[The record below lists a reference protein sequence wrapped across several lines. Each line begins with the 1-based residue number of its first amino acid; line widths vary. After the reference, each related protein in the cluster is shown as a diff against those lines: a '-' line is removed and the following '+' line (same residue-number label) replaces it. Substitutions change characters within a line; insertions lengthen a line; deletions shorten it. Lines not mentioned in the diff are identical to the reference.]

1 MTTNQ
6 ENLRDIVCD
15 ILLEIERE
23 QVPSH
28 MAIRR
33 MLEKYQYLDNRERR
47 FISRLTRGTL
57 ERRVTLDWMVEQF
70 SKVKVKK
77 MKPVIRTVLR
87 MSAYQ
92 IKYMDSVPVSAV
104 CNEAVKIAKKRGFK
118 NLSGFV
124 NGVLRNMSRNPEK
137 SEPSNGDMSVYYSQ
151 PEWLVDYW
159 NQCYG
164 PENTRKMF
172 AYFLTEQPLTVR
184 ICKNR
189 LTAEEFKKRM
199 ENRKVTAV
207 QNALV
212 TEAFELKGY
221 DYLGALP
228 EFQEGLCTVQ
238 DVSSMLAVKAA
249 GIKPSDKVIDVCA
262 APGGKS
268 IQASELLEDGEITAR
283 DLTEN
288 KVALIEENI
297 LRMGAEHIQA
307 QCQDALEF
315 VAEDE
320 GTADVVIADL
330 PCSGLGVIGRK
341 PDIRY
346 RMSRED
352 MKSLARL
359 QREILTVVSRY
370 VKPGGTLVYSTCTV
384 NPEENEENVR
394 WFLENFPFES
404 GSLKEFL
411 PEVLWEKHRD
421 DGHIQLFPGEYGTDG
436 FFIARFRRR

>member
-1 MTTNQ
+1 
-6 ENLRDIVCD
+6 
-15 ILLEIERE
+15 
-23 QVPSH
+23 
-28 MAIRR
+28 
-33 MLEKYQYLDNRERR
+33 
-47 FISRLTRGTL
+47 
-57 ERRVTLDWMVEQF
+57 
-70 SKVKVKK
+70 
-77 MKPVIRTVLR
+77 
-87 MSAYQ
+87 
-92 IKYMDSVPVSAV
+92 
-104 CNEAVKIAKKRGFK
+104 
-118 NLSGFV
+118 
-124 NGVLRNMSRNPEK
+124 
-137 SEPSNGDMSVYYSQ
+137 
-151 PEWLVDYW
+151 
-159 NQCYG
+159 
-164 PENTRKMF
+164 
-172 AYFLTEQPLTVR
+172 
-184 ICKNR
+184 
-189 LTAEEFKKRM
+189 M

-207 QNALV
+207 QNTLV

-370 VKPGGTLVYSTCTV
+370 VKPGGTLIYSTCTV

-394 WFLENFPFES
+394 WFWRT
-404 GSLKEFL
+404 FL
-411 PEVLWEKHRD
+411 LN
-421 DGHIQLFPGEYGTDG
+421 PGV
-436 FFIARFRRR
+436 

>member
-1 MTTNQ
+1 MMTNQ

-23 QVPSH
+23 QIPSH
-28 MAIRR
+28 VAIRQ
-33 MLEKYQYLDNRERR
+33 MLEKFQYLDNRERR

-57 ERRVTLDWMVEQF
+57 ERRVTLDWMIEQF

-77 MKPVIRTVLR
+77 MKPVIRTILR

-104 CNEAVKIAKKRGFK
+104 CNEAVKLAKKRGFK

-124 NGVLRNMSRNPEK
+124 NGVLRNMSRNPGK
-137 SEPSNGDMSVYYSQ
+137 LEPPKDNVSVYYSQ
-151 PEWLVDYW
+151 PEWLAEYW
-159 NQCYG
+159 SACYG
-164 PENTRKMF
+164 EENTREMF
-172 AYFLTEQPLTVR
+172 EYFLKEQPLTVR

-189 LTAEEFKKRM
+189 LTAEEFQSRM
-199 ENRKVTAV
+199 ANRQVTAT
-207 QNALV
+207 QNRLV
-212 TEAFELKGY
+212 PEAFELKGY

-268 IQASELLEDGEITAR
+268 IQASELLKDGEITAR
-283 DLTEN
+283 DLTDG

-297 LRMGAEHIQA
+297 CRMGAEHIQA

-315 VAEDE
+315 VAAAE
-320 GTADVVIADL
+320 GQAEVVIAEL
-330 PCSGLGVIGRK
+330 PCAGLGVIGRK

-346 RMSRED
+346 RMTRED
-352 MKSLARL
+352 MKSLAEL
-359 QREILTVVSRY
+359 QREILSVVSRY

-384 NPEENEENVR
+384 NPEENAENVR
-394 WFLENFPFES
+394 WLLDNCPFEPD
-404 GSLKEFL
+404 SLEGLL
-411 PEVLWEKHRD
+411 PEEVVSKAAEK
-421 DGHIQLFPGEYGTDG
+421 GYVQLLPGKYGTDG